1 MGTITVSENHAAQP
15 TTTATKY
22 VYFFGGGK
30 ADGNGKMKDEL
41 GGKGAGLAE
50 MTNAGLPVPPG
61 FTIQTEACRE
71 YMRSGGKVSGD
82 IDKQIETALRRLE
95 ELQKQK
101 LGAGENPLLVSV
113 RSGAKFSMPG
123 MMDTILNLGLNDQS
137 VEALAA
143 RSNNPRFAYDSY
155 RRLIQMFGNVVLEI
169 PKSVFDEIF
178 DAKKKQ
184 KKAKLDT
191 ELDAKALKEVIQEYK
206 KAVKK
211 HAKRDFPQDPHE
223 QLVMARD
230 AVFRSWQNDRAKH
243 YRRINNIDDMLG
255 TAVNVQAMVFGN
267 LGETSGTGV
276 GFTRNPATGEKEFY
290 GEFLMNAQGEDVV
303 SGVRT
308 PVHILEL
315 QKIMPDVYH
324 QLREI
329 TTRLEKHYK
338 DMQDFEF
345 TIQEGTLYMLQT
357 RNGKRTGRAAV
368 RVAIEMVQEGLIT
381 ENEAIFRVD
390 PNQLYDFLVP
400 TLDEKSSKVEVLATG
415 LPASP
420 GAAVGQIVFTADEA
434 VKKAGH
440 GDKKNPVILVRAE
453 TTPED
458 IHGME
463 VAAGILTSRGG
474 MTSHAAVVTRGM
486 GKCCVAGAGDI
497 EVNERTREM
506 RVKGQVFREGDWISL
521 DGTTGRVIKGKLNT
535 LPPSA
540 ENADLKKFLGWAE
553 PFRKIGVRANAD
565 IPRDAIQARAFGAE
579 GIGLC
584 RTEHMFFGEEKI
596 PHMRAMILA
605 QEEPYIEPALKEYNR
620 DKGTRL
626 SFKELEPSVQA
637 DVKQRAQK
645 LARLAALK
653 KLLPLQREDFVG
665 LFRAM
670 EGLPVTIRL
679 LDPPLH
685 EFLPKREK
693 LMVDI
698 ATLPY
703 ADAKGKKE
711 LLQEYHEYGAKA
723 VGDLKKLL
731 PALLRRV
738 EELHEFNPMLGHRG
752 CRLGITYPEITEM
765 QSRAIFEAA
774 VAVEKEGVKT
784 HAEVMIPLISTVKE
798 MSNQAA
804 IVRRVAEEVFEEKG
818 RHVHYLVGTMIEL
831 PRAALV
837 ADEIAKEAEFFSFGT
852 NDLTQTTFGFSR
864 DDINKVLPTYLAE
877 GILKQDP
884 FAVIDR
890 DGVGELVRIGIERG
904 RKTRPGLEVGICGE
918 HGGEPSSVE
927 FCHQVGM
934 DYVACSPFRVLTAR
948 LAAAQAGASDQLK
961 TEGGRTK

>member
-1 MGTITVSENHAAQP
+1 MATSTLPETEIQSSGNNGSPSAKS
-15 TTTATKY
+15 ATKY
-22 VYFFGGGK
+22 VYSFGGGK
-30 ADGNGKMKDEL
+30 ADGNGKMKDDL

-71 YMRSGGKVSGD
+71 YMRQGGVSEEVD
-82 IDKQIETALRRLE
+82 RQMEDALKKLE
-95 ELQKQK
+95 KLQGQQ
-101 LGAGENPLLVSV
+101 LGKGANPLLVSV

-137 VEALAA
+137 VESLAKL
-143 RSNNPRFAYDSY
+143 SNNPRFAYDSY
-155 RRLIQMFGNVVLEI
+155 RRLIQMFGNVVLDVE
-169 PKSVFDEIF
+169 KSAFEEVFDE
-178 DAKKKQ
+178 KKKQ

-191 ELDAKALKEVIQEYK
+191 DLDAKALKEVIAEYK
-206 KAVKK
+206 KVVKK
-211 HAKRDFPQDPHE
+211 HSKQDFPQDPHA

-230 AVFRSWQNDRAKH
+230 AVFRSWLNDRAKH

-276 GFTRNPATGEKEFY
+276 GFTRNPAIGTKEFY

-303 SGVRT
+303 AGIRT

-315 QKIMPDVYH
+315 EKVMPDVYN

-329 TTRLEKHYK
+329 TTRLEKHYR

-345 TIQEGTLYMLQT
+345 TIQDGKLYMLQT
-357 RNGKRTGRAAV
+357 RNGKRTGIAAV
-368 RVAIEMVQEGLIT
+368 RVALQMVEEGLIT
-381 ENEAIFRVD
+381 KEEAIFRVE

-400 TLDEKSSKVEVLATG
+400 RLDEKSGKVEVLATG

-434 VKKAGH
+434 VEKAGH
-440 GDKKNPVILVRAE
+440 GATKNPVILVRAE

-497 EVNERTREM
+497 RVDEKTREM
-506 RVKGQVFREGDWISL
+506 HAKGQVFKAGDWISL

-535 LPPSA
+535 IPPK
-540 ENADLKKFLGWAE
+540 ADDPELMKLMSWAE
-553 PFRKIGVRANAD
+553 PFRTLKVRANAD

-584 RTEHMFFGEEKI
+584 RTEHMFFGEEKL

-605 QEEPYIEPALKEYNR
+605 KTEKDR
-620 DKGTRL
+620 R
-626 SFKELEPSVQA
+626 
-637 DVKQRAQK
+637 
-645 LARLAALK
+645 AALK
-653 KLLPLQREDFVG
+653 KLLPLQRKDFDGV
-665 LFRAM
+665 FRAM
-670 EGLPVTIRL
+670 DGFPVTIRT

-685 EFLPKREK
+685 EFLPRRED
-693 LMVDI
+693 LMVELAVLE
-698 ATLPY
+698 ATKPRSPKL
-703 ADAKGKKE
+703 KG
-711 LLQEYHEYGAKA
+711 
-723 VGDLKKLL
+723 LKT
-731 PALLRRV
+731 LLRRV

-765 QSRAIFEAA
+765 QARAIFEAA
-774 VAVEKEGVKT
+774 VAVAKDGVKVYP
-784 HAEVMIPLISTVKE
+784 EVMIPLTATLKE
-798 MSNQAA
+798 MANQAA
-804 IVRRVAEEVFEEKG
+804 VVNRVAQEVFKERGTK
-818 RHVHYLVGTMIEL
+818 VDYLVGTMIEL

-837 ADEIAKEAEFFSFGT
+837 ADEIAKEAQFFSFGT

-864 DDINKVLPTYLAE
+864 DDVNKVLPTYLAE

-884 FAVIDR
+884 FAVLDQE
-890 DGVGELVRIGIERG
+890 GVGQLVKMATERG
-904 RKTRPGLEVGICGE
+904 RKTRPNLKVGICGE

-927 FCHQVGM
+927 FCHKVGLN
-934 DYVACSPFRVLTAR
+934 YVSCSPFRVLTAR
-948 LAAAQAGASDQLK
+948 LAAAQASASEKLK

>member
-1 MGTITVSENHAAQP
+1 MA
-15 TTTATKY
+15 TTTLPETEMEIKTSPKNETKY

-30 ADGNGKMKDEL
+30 ADGNGKMKDVL

-71 YMRSGGKVSGD
+71 YMRHNAVSKEVDRQMEAALKQLETLQGQELGK
-82 IDKQIETALRRLE
+82 
-95 ELQKQK
+95 
-101 LGAGENPLLVSV
+101 GANPLLVSV

-123 MMDTILNLGLNDQS
+123 MMDTILNLGLNDES
-137 VEALAA
+137 VEALAKRA
-143 RSNNPRFAYDSY
+143 DARFAYDSY

-169 PKSVFDEIF
+169 EKSAFEEVFDE
-178 DAKKKQ
+178 KKKQ

-191 ELDAKALKEVIQEYK
+191 DLDAKALKEVIAEYK
-206 KAVKK
+206 KVVKK
-211 HAKRDFPQDPHE
+211 HAKRDFPQDAHE

-230 AVFRSWQNDRAKH
+230 AVFRSWQNARAKH

-276 GFTRNPATGEKEFY
+276 GFTRNPAIGTKEFY
-290 GEFLMNAQGEDVV
+290 GEFLLNAQGEDVV

-315 QKIMPDVYH
+315 EKIMPEVYN
-324 QLREI
+324 QLRDI

-345 TIQEGTLYMLQT
+345 TIQDGKLYMLQT
-357 RNGKRTGRAAV
+357 RNGKRTGLAAV
-368 RVAIEMVQEGLIT
+368 RVALQMVEEGLIT
-381 ENEAIFRVD
+381 KEEAIFRVE

-400 TLDEKSSKVEVLATG
+400 RLDEKGVKIEVLAKG

-434 VKKAGH
+434 VEKAGH
-440 GDKKNPVILVRAE
+440 GKKASVILVRGE

-463 VAAGILTSRGG
+463 VASGILTSRGG

-497 EVNERTREM
+497 EVNEKAREM
-506 RVKGQVFREGDWISL
+506 RVKGQVFKAGDWISL
-521 DGTTGRVIKGKLNT
+521 DGTTGRVIKGQLNT
-535 LPPSA
+535 LPPSPDDK
-540 ENADLKKFLGWAE
+540 ELQTFMKWAD
-553 PFRKIGVRANAD
+553 PFRKLKVRANAD
-565 IPRDAIQARAFGAE
+565 IPRDAIQARTFGAE

-584 RTEHMFFGEEKI
+584 RTEHMFFAEDRI
-596 PHMRAMILA
+596 PHMQAMILA
-605 QEEPYIEPALKEYNR
+605 NNEKDR
-620 DKGTRL
+620 RT
-626 SFKELEPSVQA
+626 
-637 DVKQRAQK
+637 
-645 LARLAALK
+645 ALK
-653 KLLPLQREDFVG
+653 KLLPMQRADFAGV
-665 LFRAM
+665 FKAM
-670 EGLPVTIRL
+670 DGYAVTIRT

-685 EFLPKREK
+685 EFLPRRED

-698 ATLPY
+698 AVLPY
-703 ADAKGKKE
+703 ADAKHKKE
-711 LLQEYHEYGAKA
+711 LIGKYKRFGAKGA
-723 VGDLKKLL
+723 ADLKKVI
-731 PALLRRV
+731 PNLLRRV

-765 QSRAIFEAA
+765 QARAIFEAA
-774 VAVEKEGVKT
+774 VAVSKQGVKVFP
-784 HAEVMIPLISTVKE
+784 EVMIPLTATLKE
-798 MSNQAA
+798 MANQAA
-804 IVRRVAEEVFEEKG
+804 IVRRVADEVFKEKE
-818 RHVHYLVGTMIEL
+818 HKVDYLVGTMIEL

-837 ADEIAKEAEFFSFGT
+837 ADEIAKEAQFFSFGT

-864 DDINKVLPTYLAE
+864 DDVNKILPTYLEE

-884 FAVIDR
+884 FAALDQE
-890 DGVGELVRIGIERG
+890 GVGQLVKMATERG
-904 RKTRPGLEVGICGE
+904 RKTRPELKVGICGE

-927 FCHQVGM
+927 FCHRVGLN
-934 DYVACSPFRVLTAR
+934 YVSCSPFRVLTAR
-948 LAAAQAGASDQLK
+948 LAAAQAAAADALK
-961 TEGGRTK
+961 VEGGRTK